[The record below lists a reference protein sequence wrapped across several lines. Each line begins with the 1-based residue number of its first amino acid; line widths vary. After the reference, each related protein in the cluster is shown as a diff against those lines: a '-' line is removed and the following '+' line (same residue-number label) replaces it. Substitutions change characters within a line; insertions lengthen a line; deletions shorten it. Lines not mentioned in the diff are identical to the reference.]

1 MVWSSFHVIMTF
13 IRGQDVP
20 EWRLE
25 VGGQLC
31 KRAKKTIFALD
42 KPHLVALRCTDCSG
56 ENNNKVT
63 FRCIE
68 PAEQPDWWQRK

>member
-56 ENNNKVT
+56 GNNSGATRLVAKE
-63 FRCIE
+63 I
-68 PAEQPDWWQRK
+68 AL